1 MRIAKEEL
9 KGFADVERRICHT
22 EEDLIEKLQDADATI
37 AIFEPFTERV
47 FTALPKL
54 KFISVSGIGFNR
66 VYTDAA
72 AAHGVGV
79 CNNPRYCVEEVAD
92 HGATLICCLCR
103 HIPDYINDVRR
114 T

>member
-37 AIFEPFTERV
+37 SIFEPFTEHV

-66 VYTDAA
+66 VYTDVA

-92 HGATLICCLCR
+92 RGATLICCLCR